1 MVVVVR
7 QFVQKGPGLQ
17 DEGGQHHLG
26 QIHARSHLLQQ
37 SPDQRF
43 ILLRYCLCLGC
54 LAGLEREEHTVGA
67 K

>member
-7 QFVQKGPGLQ
+7 QFVQKGPGLK

-43 ILLRYCLCLGC
+43 VLLGYCLCLGGLAC
-54 LAGLEREEHTVGA
+54 LKREGHTVGA
-67 K
+67 